1 MLIYKDFD
9 PIQTCINPNLGVGV
23 GDNFTTLLAFP

>member
-9 PIQTCINPNLGVGV
+9 PIQTCINPNLGVEWGI
-23 GDNFTTLLAFP
+23 TLQPC